1 MTLRPGKNLVGAIVV
16 VAAASLVAFFWWPV
30 VILLGAALVGIVAA
44 AEYDRRQVKQRL
56 SKVFVTRSLPAVIG
70 RDVRFDA
77 RLNVFNGNQQAL
89 VGEARDEHPQ
99 AAEPRLT
106 MHTIAVPAQSA
117 VDLATSF
124 RIPQRGRHRFGPVW
138 VRVAGPLC
146 LVEGQ
151 RAYDCRG
158 VVEVL
163 PETFASREQ
172 LQKDLGAELRLLD
185 KLQRSRQH
193 GTGTEFESLYPFR
206 LGDDPRR
213 IDWRATALQRSPVVR
228 RFQVERH
235 RDVMIVIDSGRLMGA
250 QIGQGSKL
258 DCAVDGGLNLARVVL
273 ASGDRCGVAAY
284 DQRVRGFLPPIA
296 GAAALRSLVE
306 CVYDLKTDWHESD
319 FTPMLAELRA
329 RQAKRTFLIVISDLG
344 DAETSQRLCASLVQ
358 LQRQHL
364 VLFAALRT
372 PLLGRVVQEE
382 IESPRDVARKAVA
395 MRLVR
400 DRRRALHALVRGG
413 VHVLDVEPSQLSIPL
428 VNQFIELRQRNL
440 L

>member
-1 MTLRPGKNLVGAIVV
+1 MTLRPGKNLVRAVLVG
-16 VAAASLVAFFWWPV
+16 AAACGLAFVWWPV
-30 VILLGAALVGIVAA
+30 VLVLAAALLALVAA
-44 AEYDRRQVKQRL
+44 AEYDRRQLRQML
-56 SKVFVTRSLPAVIG
+56 DKVLVTRSLPVVSG
-70 RDVRFDA
+70 RDVAFEST
-77 RLNVFNGNQQAL
+77 LNVYNGNA
-89 VGEARDEHPQ
+89 GELTGEVRDELPE
-99 AAEPRLT
+99 AALPR
-106 MHTIAVPAQSA
+106 IVVEAVRVPSQSA
-117 VDLATSF
+117 VDLHSTF
-124 RIPQRGRHRFGPVW
+124 RIPQRGRHAFGPVW
-138 VRVAGPLC
+138 VRAAGPLG
-146 LVEGQ
+146 LIEAQ
-151 RAYDCRG
+151 RSFDCRG
-158 VVEVL
+158 SVDVL

-172 LQKDLGAELRLLD
+172 LQKDMGAELRLLD
-185 KLQRSRQH
+185 KLQRARQF

-213 IDWRATALQRSPVVR
+213 IDWRATARQRSPVVR
-228 RFQVERH
+228 RFQIERH

-273 ASGDRCGVAAY
+273 SSGDRCGVAAF

-296 GAAALRSLVE
+296 GKSALRSLVE
-306 CVYDLKTDWHESD
+306 CIYDLKTDWHESD

-364 VLFAALRT
+364 VLFAALKT
-372 PLLGRVVQEE
+372 PLLGRIVRGA
-382 IESPRDVARKAVA
+382 IDSPRDVARKAVA

-413 VHVLDVEPSQLSIPL
+413 IHVLDVEPSQLSIPL

>member
-1 MTLRPGKNLVGAIVV
+1 MTLRPGKNLVLAVAGIAAVSLVTFVWWPIVMLLAAAIV
-16 VAAASLVAFFWWPV
+16 
-30 VILLGAALVGIVAA
+30 GLVGA
-44 AEYDRRQVKQRL
+44 AEYDRRQLKRML
-56 SKVFVTRSLPAVIG
+56 AKVFVTRSLPTVIG
-70 RDVRFDA
+70 RAVRFDG
-77 RLNVFNGNQQAL
+77 RLNVYNGNAEPL
-89 VGEARDEHPQ
+89 VGEVRDEHPS
-99 AAEPRLT
+99 AAEPQLT
-106 MHTIAVPAQSA
+106 IHPAQVLPQSA
-117 VDLATSF
+117 VDFATSF
-124 RIPQRGRHRFGPVW
+124 RIAQRGRHAFGPVW
-138 VRVAGPLC
+138 IRAAGPLG
-146 LVEGQ
+146 LIEGQ
-151 RAYDCRG
+151 KSFDCRG
-158 VVEVL
+158 EVEVL

-172 LQKDLGAELRLLD
+172 LQKDMGAELRLLD
-185 KLQRSRQH
+185 KLQRSRQY

-213 IDWRATALQRSPVVR
+213 IDWRATARQRTPVVR

-235 RDVMIVIDSGRLMGA
+235 RDVMIVIDCGRLMGA

-273 ASGDRCGVAAY
+273 ASGDRCGVAAF

-306 CVYDLKTDWHESD
+306 CVYDLRTDWHESD

-364 VLFAALRT
+364 VLFAALKT
-372 PLLGRVVQEE
+372 PLLGRVVREE
-382 IESPRDVARKAVA
+382 IEIARDVARKAVA